1 MFKLSLNLD
10 VFVSNL
16 SGDLLHS
23 FYHTYTI
30 REVRSNVRCWKW
42 VQKNLYM

>member
-1 MFKLSLNLD
+1 MWKLSLNLD

-30 REVRSNVRCWKW
+30 REVGALFGVENECR
-42 VQKNLYM
+42 